1 MARIV
6 RTTLAR
12 ADLRDIWL
20 YIAQDNIEAADRLLD
35 RIDRTA
41 QILANSPGLGEPQDD
56 LKPGLRRFVVG
67 NYLVFYDP
75 LPDGIRVIRVLH
87 GARRWEDAFG

>member
-20 YIAQDNIEAADRLLD
+20 YIAQDNIDAADRLLD
-35 RIDRTA
+35 RFDRTVCA
-41 QILANSPGLGEPQDD
+41 SY
-56 LKPGLRRFVVG
+56 VSS
-67 NYLVFYDP
+67 
-75 LPDGIRVIRVLH
+75 H